1 MNSQLVAIF
10 LLSLSAMLNPS
21 LLAALTVML
30 LLPNPKR
37 LMVGYLLGAYLTSIT
52 GRPRPEGRS
61 RGRPSSL
68 SYLAFGSLLS
78 IGASAAVGVTR
89 TSARSGGRAVPR

>member
-52 GRPRPEGRS
+52 GRPRP
-61 RGRPSSL
+61 
-68 SYLAFGSLLS
+68 
-78 IGASAAVGVTR
+78 
-89 TSARSGGRAVPR
+89 